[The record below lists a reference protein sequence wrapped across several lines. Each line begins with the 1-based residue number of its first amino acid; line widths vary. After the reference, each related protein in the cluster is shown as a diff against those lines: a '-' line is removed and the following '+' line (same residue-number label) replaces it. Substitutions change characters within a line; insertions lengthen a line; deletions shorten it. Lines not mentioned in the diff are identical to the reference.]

1 MHEFHAWIGLAQS
14 PYEDDDDLLERGVAE
29 VRAFVGR
36 ADWPD
41 AVFAVRRLNGQYFL
55 TATGFVNRIRDE
67 GRFLDDLLGLIA
79 RVLPG
84 SYGLVHDRAD
94 EMPMPPGPGMFRVRV
109 LARGLL
115 TERADPFLSPCNPVI
130 ED

>member
-14 PYEDDDDLLERGVAE
+14 PYEDDEELLRRGIDQVTALI
-29 VRAFVGR
+29 AR

-41 AVFAVRRLNGQYFL
+41 AVFGVRSLNGQHFV
-55 TATGFVNRIRDE
+55 TATALVNRVRDE
-67 GRFLDDLLGLIA
+67 GQYLDDLLALIA

-84 SYGLVHDRAD
+84 SYGIIYDRAD
-94 EMPMPPGPGMFRVRV
+94 EMPDPPGANAFRVRV
-109 LARGLL
+109 MARGTI
-115 TERADPFLSPCNPVI
+115 TEQIDPFLSPCDPVI